1 MFPKRPKDSVAFGLS
16 YSHVSDAYSSAYAN
30 SFLGAPVLGSEK
42 AYEVN
47 YLYQATPFFM
57 VQPVVQWY
65 QTLGANPQNP
75 DRHRAGIPNQGCV
88 LNLGRMGNA
97 L

>member
-1 MFPKRPKDSVAFGLS
+1 MHTST
-16 YSHVSDAYSSAYAN
+16 AYAD

-75 DRHRAGIPNQGCV
+75 TGIV
-88 LNLGRMGNA
+88 LGFRTKVVF
-97 L
+97 